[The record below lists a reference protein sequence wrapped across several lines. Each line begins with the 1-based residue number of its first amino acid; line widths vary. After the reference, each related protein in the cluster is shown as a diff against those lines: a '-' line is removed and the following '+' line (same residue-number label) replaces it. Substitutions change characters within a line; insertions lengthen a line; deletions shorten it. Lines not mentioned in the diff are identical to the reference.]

1 MDLFSNV
8 SGKRRLKS
16 NARLHYPSRR
26 NSVVAATAANAASV
40 KPPHD
45 QQQQPTQSNTSDH
58 AKATTTLSKRPPTLP
73 HTSFLAKRAAPVLN
87 RSYNSMPC
95 IPREPWATI
104 GISYYASF
112 IYRYHHLTQVRVR
125 VCVCHRIRE
134 P

>member
-40 KPPHD
+40 KPSLD
-45 QQQQPTQSNTSDH
+45 QQQQQPTQSNTNDH
-58 AKATTTLSKRPPTLP
+58 AKATTLSKRPPTLP

-104 GISYYASF
+104 GISYYYTSF
-112 IYRYHHLTQVRVR
+112 YISLSSSYSTT
-125 VCVCHRIRE
+125 CVL
-134 P
+134 

>member
-26 NSVVAATAANAASV
+26 NSVVAANAATAASV
-40 KPPHD
+40 KTTHE
-45 QQQQPTQSNTSDH
+45 QQQQQTIQPNASDPV
-58 AKATTTLSKRPPTLP
+58 KATTLSKRPATLP

-104 GISYYASF
+104 GKRSSF
-112 IYRYHHLTQVRVR
+112 LFIHHLIIKYIY
-125 VCVCHRIRE
+125 HRIRE
-134 P
+134 S